1 MKILKRS
8 TWDRAEIDRFLLET
22 TIPVRLAVID
32 DGVPLVASI
41 WYQWDAEDGVLFC
54 VSHQNARIVRLLETG
69 SSCGYEIARDD
80 PPYKGVRGQGEV
92 TLERA
97 RAGDVLD
104 SLLRRYLG
112 GTDSSLAQWLLG
124 RIDEEVVLRIRPSW
138 ITSWDFSARM

>member
-32 DGVPLVASI
+32 DGVPLVVSI
-41 WYQWDAEDGVLFC
+41 WYQWDAASGTLLC
-54 VSHQNARIVRLLETG
+54 VSHQNARVVRLLEA
-69 SSCGYEIARDD
+69 SSACGFEIARDD

-97 RAGDVLD
+97 SAGVVLG
-104 SLLRRYLG
+104 SLIRRYLG
-112 GTDSSLAQWLLG
+112 DTDSSLAQWLLG